1 MSVLSLDLYSAKP
14 PFLTED
20 TTVGIR
26 LMMLDAKCKPSLTLT
41 LRLSADN

>member
-20 TTVGIR
+20 TAVRIR
-26 LMMLDAKCKPSLTLT
+26 LMLDAKCKPSLTLT